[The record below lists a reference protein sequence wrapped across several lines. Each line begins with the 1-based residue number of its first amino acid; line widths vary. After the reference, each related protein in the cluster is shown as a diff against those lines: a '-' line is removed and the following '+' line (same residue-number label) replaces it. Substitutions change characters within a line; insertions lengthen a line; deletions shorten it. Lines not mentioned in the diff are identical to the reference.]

1 MRGVAHAVSDGVRRV
16 LAAPALLAGV
26 AAISLLSPLYPN
38 TASQRVL
45 VEYALVSAFLLGGIL
60 DRYARARPTRGYG
73 FFGACGRHFGAM
85 LRLTLVEALLY
96 LAADNLPDVRAA
108 LAVALA
114 VNLLGVYA
122 RVRIAVE
129 DRRSAL
135 GAMLAA
141 WRFIRRN
148 AVAAIVVYALWIAAF
163 AAVATAARGAAPIL
177 LLPLF
182 ASATVLFQSRLAHAG
197 YTAAPPL
204 EWPESPA
211 AEAIANRRSHI

>member
-1 MRGVAHAVSDGVRRV
+1 MRGVAHAGSDGVRRV

-38 TASQRVL
+38 TASRRAL
-45 VEYALVSAFLLGGIL
+45 VEYAIVSAFLLGGIL
-60 DRYARARPTRGYG
+60 DRYARGRPTRGYG
-73 FFGACGRHFGAM
+73 FFGACGRHLGAM
-85 LRLTLVEALLY
+85 LRLTVVEALLY

-108 LAVALA
+108 LAAALA
-114 VNLLGVYA
+114 VNLVAVYA
-122 RVRIAVE
+122 KVRIAVE

-135 GAMLAA
+135 GAMLAS

-148 AVAAIVVYALWIAAF
+148 AAAAIVVYALWAAAV
-163 AAVATAARGAAPIL
+163 AAVATIARGAAPIL

-182 ASATVLFQSRLAHAG
+182 ASATALFQARLAHAG

-211 AEAIANRRSHI
+211 AEAIANRR